1 MKRIFLILCIA
12 ALLCMTGLAS
22 AAVETVGPIA
32 NFTANTTSGP
42 APLTVQFTDISTN
55 ATSWAWDFEND
66 GTIDSTDQN
75 PVHTYSTEGIY
86 TVNFTVS
93 NAGGNASEVKTGYI
107 SVSEPLPS
115 APVANFSADITSGIG
130 PLTVHFTDSSSGSPD
145 TWEWDFDNDG
155 NVDSTEQNPQ
165 FIYTDE
171 GTYSVKLTVTSSAGN
186 DSELKIDY
194 ITVVYPSPDFTA
206 NVTEGTVPL
215 TVEFTGNISGLAP
228 GYWNMWAWDVDGDG
242 TYDYSPNFNI
252 THTYTEPGTY
262 DVIVKYD
269 SWTLKKKAG
278 YITVLPE
285 IPVANFSADMTS
297 GNAPL
302 TVNFTDKST
311 GTVSS
316 YSWDFENDGVVDSI
330 EQNPSY
336 TYASAGT
343 YTVNLTVTNA
353 AGSDSE
359 VKINYITV
367 EGTGTGG
374 LADTPWPKFGYDL
387 NNTGQSPYEGPHSGK
402 VAWKYDAAGSFQYS
416 GAVLGSDGTVY
427 IGNYGN
433 KALYAF
439 NADGTLKWSYAAGS
453 NVCGSPAIA
462 LDGTV
467 YVGNRDKNL
476 YAINADGT
484 LKWTYATGNYIYGSP
499 TIASD
504 GTVYVGSLDGNLYAL
519 NPDGTE
525 KWNYTTGGQFRYG
538 CPAIA
543 SDGTVYVGNYDNSVY
558 ALNPNGTLKW
568 SYATGGYIYGSPA
581 IAPDG
586 TVYVGSRD
594 KNLYALNP
602 NGTLKWSYA
611 TGGYIYGSPAIAPDG
626 TVYAGSYDKSLY
638 ALNPNGTLKWN
649 YATGGQFRYGSAVIG
664 SDGLVYIGS
673 GDNCLYAINSD
684 GTLAWKYTTE
694 GYAYYNTPA
703 MGSDGTLYFG
713 GYDNKLYAF
722 RDVAPVAAFSGTP
735 TGGNTPVT
743 VQFTDES
750 ANAPTSWTWNFGDGN
765 TSTVQNPD
773 HTYTETGT
781 YAVTLTVA
789 NSQGSDNKTK
799 TDYITVSPPGVTA
812 AVFSGTPTTGFVPMT
827 VQFTDASTNAPTSWA
842 WDFDNDGTIDS
853 TDQNPSYTYN
863 ASGTYTVKLTASGP
877 AGSSD
882 KIETDYITS
891 EPVNSVAETAWPKFH
906 YDIKNTGQS
915 PYNGSQNS
923 NVAWEYTAD
932 GSLDFNS
939 AVIGTDGTIYI
950 GCSGTN
956 KFYALNPDG
965 TLKWTFSVGYSS
977 ETFEDSAALG
987 MDGTIYTGNRNGNL
1001 YALNP
1006 DGTLKWSYA
1015 TGDDIYHAPTIGPDG
1030 TVYVASFDR
1039 YLYAIDQE
1047 GSLKWRAQWQAA
1059 LNTDVA
1065 LGSPAIES
1073 DGTIYVGST
1082 DGVLYAF
1089 NLDGTEK
1096 WNYTTGSPIYGSSAI
1111 GSDGTVYVGDNGGI
1125 VSALNP
1131 DGTLKWNCS
1140 VGYDYV
1146 GGFVNEPVRTTPA
1159 IGSDGTVYVSAM
1171 YGHLYAINASGT
1183 IQWSYA
1189 TSSYVHG
1196 SPTIGADGTV
1206 YVVNNAGKVC
1216 AINPEGTLEWDSTLS
1231 SSGSRNSP
1239 AIGSDSTLY
1248 VTSGST
1254 LYAIRP
1260 EVPVANF
1267 SAEPTS
1273 GDEPL
1278 TVNFTDES
1286 TKDPTSWLWDFGDGD
1301 DTNATMQNPVHT
1313 YNTAGTYTVTLTAT
1327 NIAGNGTASK
1337 TGYITVLEAVIP
1349 VANFSA
1355 EPTSG
1360 DVPLTVNFTD
1370 ESANNPTSWLWDF
1383 GDGDDTNATVQN
1395 PVHTYNAAGTY
1406 TVTLTAMNI
1415 AGNGTAS
1422 KIGYITVVDA
1432 VAPVANFSAN
1442 LTSGAVPLTVQFTD
1456 ESANNPT
1463 SWLWNFGDGSTSDQQ
1478 NPSHRYTFVGNY
1490 TVTLTAT
1497 NAGGSG
1503 VEEKTEY
1510 ITVTAGE
1517 MVELADSAWPKFG
1530 YDLNNTGQSPYAGP
1544 QSNNTVWTYTAG
1556 DKFYSGGST
1565 IGPDGTIY
1573 IGNDDK
1579 NLYAFYPNGTLKW
1592 SYGADGKFSYST
1604 PAIDSNGTVYIG
1616 NSDCK
1621 LYAINPDG
1629 TLKWS
1634 YATGGY
1640 VYSSPTIGP
1649 DGRIYVGSR
1658 DGCLHALYPDGTVMW
1673 TYAGGSYFYY
1683 GSPAIGPDGTI
1694 YAGNYDNKLYAV
1706 HPNGTLKWSYE
1717 TGGTIYN
1724 APAIATDGTVYVGSY
1739 DHNLYAINPDGTLRW
1754 NYTTGAQI
1762 YGAPA
1767 IAADGTV
1774 YIGSYDHNL
1783 YAINPDGTL
1792 KWTYEADN
1800 NFRYSQ
1806 PVIGADG
1813 TVYIGDYSG
1822 KFYAISPEGTLKW
1835 DYTTGGRIYSSASIG
1850 SDGTLYVGSYDH
1862 KLYAFRDVAEF
1873 NAGPKGGGAPLT
1885 VRFTDLSTGDP
1896 TSWAWDFGDGDDTNA
1911 TVQNPVHVYTEPGIY
1926 NVTLTVADAY
1936 HSYSTEKIGYINVT
1950 NDSSGVTAPIPSFTT
1965 DASSGRV
1972 PFTVQ
1977 FTDTT
1982 TGNVSTW
1989 SWDFGDG
1996 ETSDEQ
2002 NPVHTYVT
2010 EGTHTVTLTTT
2021 GPGGTDTA
2029 TAPIT
2034 VNAPL
2039 TTGGGGFPL
2048 NTVQESNVSGGLW
2061 YDSYPGFETSAV
2073 KNFTLPAHTEIKWA
2087 RLYAD
2092 VYCGIMSGDYSGEVT
2107 IDIDADGDGTYER
2120 QEHETLSSTGLA
2132 WLNDHLNRVTSDY
2145 LMWYDLT
2152 DEIKGSGVNVS
2163 VSTAATH
2170 PNFDGRIKHITL
2182 VVAYDDG
2189 DEDEIHYW
2197 VNQGH
2202 DITNYGGYTGS
2213 TVFGTSALSDP
2224 GAVNLT
2230 SIYCA
2235 SENGVYTFN
2244 GASLSSGGP
2253 QGAYFGYDD
2262 WNATEY
2268 FNSGQDSTLTYTN
2281 AGAYY
2286 KIQVALLTVSGAVSS
2301 NAPGADFTANV
2312 TSGVIPLTVSFTDE
2326 STGSP
2331 SSWLWDFGDGNNSM
2345 EQNPVYTYSTEGT
2358 YSINLTVTN
2367 EDGSDSELKTD
2378 YITVTQAGQVA
2389 TNDLSISGLVNTV
2402 PASAVFA
2409 RETNT
2414 VKVLNVQNTGTA
2426 TLTNISIA
2434 VYASDVSSGTV
2445 PVNTTTIESLAG
2457 DAKTTVTLIDPT
2469 IRNLEGGTVTYTAVV
2484 DPDNLIAET
2493 DETNNNKSS
2502 AAKNVRYNGY
2512 KGKGIYWE
2520 GGSNITT
2527 RHTFDL
2533 QGNLLYSTQPD
2544 SAYQPVG
2551 WESRIETWNA
2561 GDLPVPDGSTIE
2573 KAFLYVAYNWDQT
2586 PGGYPW
2592 LNINFNGNTLDNG
2605 NISTGNGTLYRDWSN
2620 FGAYADYEYGLCV
2633 YDVTDKFSSAGNSLV
2648 MTPVGENKNALYPST
2663 LVVIYGND
2671 NETRKQIFINEEC
2684 DELAYSE
2691 TSYGTTPEEA
2701 TAYAPFTGIS
2711 INVSNVQNATL
2722 HSFAGSAG
2730 PDEGNLLFNGNI
2742 VASNAWQGSSNS
2754 GSSLVFDATNYIN
2767 ASGNEAGI
2775 QSTTSGG
2782 MNALQQILVVE
2793 YEKAAPAA
2801 PVADF
2806 SAAPSSGDIPLNV
2819 QFTDEST
2826 GSPTSWFWNFGD
2838 GANSTEQNP
2847 SHTYT
2852 AEGNYTVNLTVENAA
2867 GSDFESKSEYI
2878 EVSEASGSTVT
2889 LYFDPASS
2897 SVSEN
2902 ESTEISIVASNFPAG
2917 FSGYNLTVAFDDP
2930 TVAEIVD
2937 IEYPSWALI
2946 TENSTLP
2953 GTSIYMKTVDLEDAV
2968 QEGAADVVL
2977 ATLTVSGK
2985 EKGSANLS
2993 IGVKRLEED
3002 SGDSIEPALLAG
3014 TIEVTLLSPLPDQEY
3029 APKDLDGDGLY
3040 EDLTGNGEFSF
3051 VDIVA
3056 YFHNMDWIEE
3066 NMQVEYFDF
3075 NGNGRIDFDD
3085 VVRMFAMI

>member
-1 MKRIFLILCIA
+1 M
-12 ALLCMTGLAS
+12 
-22 AAVETVGPIA
+22 ETVGPIA

-86 TVNFTVS
+86 TVNFTVG

-115 APVANFSADITSGIG
+115 APVANFYADITSGIG

-155 NVDSTEQNPQ
+155 DVDSTEQNPQ

-186 DSELKIDY
+186 DSEMKIDY

-269 SWTLKKKAG
+269 SWTPKKKAG
-278 YITVLPE
+278 YITVFSS
-285 IPVANFSADMTS
+285 IPVANFSADITS

-302 TVNFTDKST
+302 TVNFTDQST

-316 YSWDFENDGVVDSI
+316 YSWDFENDGVVDST

-336 TYASAGT
+336 IYASAGT

-353 AGSDSE
+353 AGSDSK

-374 LADTPWPKFGYDL
+374 LANTPWPKFGYDL
-387 NNTGQSPYEGPHSGK
+387 NNTGQSPYLGPQTGN
-402 VAWKYDAAGSFQYS
+402 VVWTYATTGSFRYNNP
-416 GAVLGSDGTVY
+416 VLGSDGTVY
-427 IGNYGN
+427 IGSYDDNV
-433 KALYAF
+433 LYAF
-439 NADGTLKWSYAAGS
+439 NPDGTLKWSYATDS
-453 NVCGSPAIA
+453 VRS
-462 LDGTV
+462 
-467 YVGNRDKNL
+467 
-476 YAINADGT
+476 
-484 LKWTYATGNYIYGSP
+484 S
-499 TIASD
+499 
-504 GTVYVGSLDGNLYAL
+504 
-519 NPDGTE
+519 
-525 KWNYTTGGQFRYG
+525 
-538 CPAIA
+538 PAIA
-543 SDGTVYVGNYDNSVY
+543 SDGT
-558 ALNPNGTLKW
+558 
-568 SYATGGYIYGSPA
+568 I
-581 IAPDG
+581 
-586 TVYVGSRD
+586 YVGSLD

-602 NGTLKWSYA
+602 NGTLKWTYA
-611 TGGYIYGSPAIAPDG
+611 TGGRIYGSPAIASDGTVYIGNYDNNLYALNANGTLKWTYATGGRIYYGSPAIGSDGTVYVGSYDNSVYALNANGTLKWSYATSGRIYSSPAIGSDG
-626 TVYAGSYDKSLY
+626 TVYAGSYDNSVYALNANGTLKWTYATGGRIYSSPAIASDGTVYAGSLDGSLY
-638 ALNPNGTLKWN
+638 ALNADGTLKWT
-649 YATGGQFRYGSAVIG
+649 YATGALRYGSPVIG

-673 GDNCLYAINSD
+673 YDKNLYAINPD
-684 GTLAWKYTTE
+684 GTLAWTYAT
-694 GYAYYNTPA
+694 GNYAYYDTPA
-703 MGSDGTLYFG
+703 IGSDGTLYYG

-722 RDVAPVAAFSGTP
+722 RDVAPAAEFSGTP
-735 TGGNTPVT
+735 TVGNTPLT
-743 VQFTDES
+743 IRFTDES
-750 ANAPTSWTWNFGDGN
+750 ANIPTSWAWDFGDGN
-765 TSTVQNPD
+765 STNAIVQNPI
-773 HTYTETGT
+773 HTYTAAGT
-781 YAVTLTVA
+781 YNVTLTSTNCA
-789 NSQGSDNKTK
+789 GSDMESKTG
-799 TDYITVSPPGVTA
+799 YITVSPAGATVA
-812 AVFSGTPTTGFVPMT
+812 QFSGTPTTGFVPMA
-827 VQFTDASTNAPTSWA
+827 VQFTDASTNTPTSWA

-863 ASGTYTVKLTASGP
+863 TSGTYTVKLTASGSG
-877 AGSSD
+877 GSD
-882 KIETDYITS
+882 NEIKTDYITVD
-891 EPVNSVAETAWPKFH
+891 PANSLAETAWPKFH
-906 YDIKNTGQS
+906 YDLKNTGQS
-915 PYNGSQNS
+915 PYNGSQN
-923 NVAWEYTAD
+923 NNIVWEYTAD

-977 ETFEDSAALG
+977 QKFEDSPALG

-1001 YALNP
+1001 YAINP

-1015 TGDDIYHAPTIGPDG
+1015 TGSDIYHAPTIGPDG

-1047 GSLKWRAQWQAA
+1047 GSLKWKAQWQATS
-1059 LNTDVA
+1059 NTNFA
-1065 LGSPAIES
+1065 FGSPAIGS

-1082 DGVLYAF
+1082 DGVVYAF

-1096 WNYTTGSPIYGSSAI
+1096 WNYTTGSTIYGSSAI
-1111 GSDGTVYVGDNGGI
+1111 GSDGTVYVGDDSGI
-1125 VSALNP
+1125 VSALNAN
-1131 DGTLKWNCS
+1131 GTLKWNCS
-1140 VGYDYV
+1140 VGYYYI
-1146 GGFVNEPVRTTPA
+1146 GGFVNEPIRSTPA
-1159 IGSDGTVYVSAM
+1159 IGSDGTVYVGAL
-1171 YGHLYAINASGT
+1171 YGHLYALDPNGT

-1189 TSSYVHG
+1189 TGNYLHG

-1206 YVVNNAGKVC
+1206 YVVNSAGKVC
-1216 AINPEGTLEWDSTLS
+1216 AINPDGTLEWDSTLG
-1231 SSGSRNSP
+1231 GSIDSNSP

-1248 VTSGST
+1248 VTAGSKI
-1254 LYAIRP
+1254 YAIRP
-1260 EVPVANF
+1260 EAPVAEF

-1278 TVNFTDES
+1278 TVRFTDES
-1286 TKDPTSWLWDFGDGD
+1286 TKAPTSWLWDFGDGD

-1327 NIAGNGTASK
+1327 NIAGNGTESK
-1337 TGYITVLEAVIP
+1337 TGYITVLEAVTP

-1360 DVPLTVNFTD
+1360 DVPLTVRFTD
-1370 ESANNPTSWLWDF
+1370 ESANNPTSWLWYF
-1383 GDGDDTNATVQN
+1383 GDGDDTNATMQN

-1406 TVTLTAMNI
+1406 TVTLTATNI
-1415 AGNGTAS
+1415 AGDGTAS
-1422 KIGYITVVDA
+1422 KTGYVTVVDA
-1432 VAPVANFSAN
+1432 VTPIANFSAEP
-1442 LTSGAVPLTVQFTD
+1442 TSGEVPLTVNFTD
-1456 ESANNPT
+1456 GSANNPT

-1478 NPSHRYTFVGNY
+1478 NPSHRYIFTGNY

-1503 VEEKTEY
+1503 NETKTDY

-1517 MVELADSAWPKFG
+1517 TLELADSAWPKYG
-1530 YDLNNTGQSPYAGP
+1530 YDLNNTGQSPYTGP

-1556 DKFYSGGST
+1556 GTFFIGSSS

-1573 IGNDDK
+1573 IGNGDN

-1592 SYGADGKFSYST
+1592 TYCAGGSFAYST

-1616 NSDCK
+1616 NDGDSK

-1629 TLKWS
+1629 TLKW
-1634 YATGGY
+1634 T
-1640 VYSSPTIGP
+1640 YSAGNGVRGSPTIGP

-1658 DGCLHALYPDGTVMW
+1658 DGSLHALYPDGTVMW
-1673 TYAGGSYFYY
+1673 TYAGGSYFFY

-1694 YAGNYDNKLYAV
+1694 YAGNYDQKLYAV

-1717 TGGTIYN
+1717 TGDVIYN
-1724 APAIATDGTVYVGSY
+1724 APAIATDGTVYIGSY

-1762 YGAPA
+1762 YGAPS
-1767 IAADGTV
+1767 IGADDTV
-1774 YIGSYDHNL
+1774 YIGSYDKNL

-1800 NFRYSQ
+1800 GFRDSQ

-1813 TVYIGDYSG
+1813 TVYIGDEMG
-1822 KFYAISPEGTLKW
+1822 KCYAISPEGTLKW
-1835 DYTTGGRIYSSASIG
+1835 DYAIGGRIYGPASIG
-1850 SDGTLYVGSYDH
+1850 SDGTLYVGGYDNI
-1862 KLYAFRDVAEF
+1862 LYAFRDVAEF

-2029 TAPIT
+2029 TSTMKVA
-2034 VNAPL
+2034 A
-2039 TTGGGGFPL
+2039 PL
-2048 NTVQESNVSGGLW
+2048 NTGSYDGGSPLLTVQEGNVSGGLW
-2061 YDSYPGFETSAV
+2061 HGSWPGFSGYGEQT
-2073 KNFTLPAHTEIKWA
+2073 FTLPPHTEIKWA

-2092 VYCGIMSGDYSGEVT
+2092 VYCGLMTDIKSFSMT
-2107 IDIDADGDGTYER
+2107 IDIDGDGDGIYEL
-2120 QEHETLSSTGLA
+2120 QKHDAASIDYTNTPA
-2132 WLNDHLNRVTSDY
+2132 WVNDHVVRVTSDY
-2145 LMWYDLT
+2145 FMWYDLT
-2152 DEIKGSGVNVS
+2152 DNITGNEVNIRATGGGS
-2163 VSTAATH
+2163 
-2170 PNFDGRIKHITL
+2170 DGRIKHVTL

-2189 DEDEIHYW
+2189 DDDKIHYW

-2202 DITNYGGYTGS
+2202 DTANTGSYTGS

-2224 GAVNLT
+2224 DAVNLS

-2235 SENGVYTFN
+2235 SVN
-2244 GASLSSGGP
+2244 GASTYNGESLSSGGP
-2253 QGAYFGYDD
+2253 QGEYFGYND
-2262 WNATEY
+2262 WNVTEY
-2268 FNSGQDSTLTYTN
+2268 FNSGEDSTLTYAPT
-2281 AGAYY
+2281 GSYY
-2286 KIQVALLTVSGAVSS
+2286 KIQIALLTASGAGSS
-2301 NAPGADFTANV
+2301 GGDAPGADFTANV

-2426 TLTNISIA
+2426 TLSNISIA
-2434 VYASDVSSGTV
+2434 VYVSDVSSGTV
-2445 PVNTTTIESLAG
+2445 PVNTTTIASLAG
-2457 DAKTTVTLIDPT
+2457 NAKTTVTLIDPT
-2469 IRNLEGGTVTYTAVV
+2469 IRDIEGGTVTYTAVV

-2551 WESRIETWNA
+2551 WESRTETWNA

-2826 GSPTSWFWNFGD
+2826 GFPTSWFWNFGD

-2968 QEGAADVVL
+2968 KADAADVVL

-3002 SGDSIEPALLAG
+3002 FGNSIEPALLAG
-3014 TIEVTLLSPLPDQEY
+3014 TIKVTLLSPLPDQEY

-3066 NMQVEYFDF
+3066 NMPVEYFDF

-3085 VVRMFAMI
+3085 VVDMFAMI